1 METAVLNVKDY
12 SKRLVIEAPEVE
24 GDSLIL
30 TPEALNF
37 IAYLEKKFGSRR
49 LKLLDRRDK
58 RQREFDNGHLP
69 EFLAGTK
76 SIRDGDWQVAPQPRD
91 LQDRRVEITGPTSR
105 KMVINALNSGAYT
118 FMADFEDSNC
128 PTWANI
134 IEGQVNMMDA
144 VRRTI
149 NYKEPHNKKEYKLNE
164 KTAVL
169 MVRPRGLHLDEYH
182 VLFDGVP
189 ISASLFDFGLY
200 FFHNIMENKKRGT
213 SCYYYLPKMES
224 YMEAR
229 WWNDVFIEAQSLFNL
244 PMGTIKATVLIE
256 TLMAAFEMDEI
267 LFSLREHSAGL
278 NCGRWDYMFSFVKNF
293 SKRNDYIFPDR
304 AGVTMTVPNMRAY
317 SLLVIK
323 TCHKRGAPAIGGMAA
338 QIPIK
343 DDPVANDKAIEKVRA
358 DKEREVSDG
367 HDGTW
372 VAHPGLVS
380 VALEAFN
387 KGMPGP
393 NQVSRRRDD
402 IEVTPKELIA
412 IPDGD
417 ITMEG
422 LQNNIDVG
430 LRYLQA
436 WLGGNGCVPIHH
448 LMEDAATAEIS
459 RAQVW
464 QWVRN
469 NVKTKEGVR
478 ITRELVNE
486 MIGKQLSNI
495 EQELGS
501 DNYNHE
507 GFEEAKYVFTELCF
521 SKKFIEFLTLPLYQ
535 RILEKGW

>member
-1 METAVLNVKDY
+1 MLKIKDY
-12 SKRLVIEAPEVE
+12 SKRLTVE
-24 GDSLIL
+24 GPKVADDHLIL
-30 TPEALNF
+30 TREALNF
-37 IAYLEKKFGSRR
+37 IGHLEEKFGERR
-49 LKLLDRRDK
+49 RKLLDRRQK
-58 RQREFDNGHLP
+58 RQREFDNGVMPDFLP
-69 EFLAGTK
+69 GTK

-91 LQDRRVEITGPTSR
+91 LLDRRVEITGPTSR

-128 PTWANI
+128 PTWENMI
-134 IEGQVNMMDA
+134 DGQINMMDA

-149 NYKEPHNKKEYKLNE
+149 SYQDPKTKKEYKLND
-164 KTAVL
+164 KSAVL
-169 MVRPRGLHLDEYH
+169 LARPRGLHLEEYH
-182 VLFDGVP
+182 VFLDGLP
-189 ISASLFDFGLY
+189 ISGSLFDFGMY
-200 FFHNIMENKKRGT
+200 FFHNIRENKKRGT

-229 WWNDVFIEAQSLFNL
+229 WWNDVFVEAQSLLDL
-244 PMGTIKATVLIE
+244 PLGTIKATVLIE

-293 SKRNDYIFPDR
+293 SKRDDYIFPDR
-304 AGVTMTVPNMRAY
+304 AEVTMTVPNMRAY
-317 SLLVIK
+317 CLLVIQ

-343 DDPVANDKAIEKVRA
+343 DDEVANKKALDKVRA

-372 VAHPGLVS
+372 VAHPGLVPI
-380 VALEAFN
+380 ALEAFN

-393 NQVSRRRDD
+393 NQINRKRDD
-402 IEVTPKELIA
+402 VNVNPKDLITM
-412 IPDGD
+412 PDGQ
-417 ITMEG
+417 ITTEG

-430 LRYLQA
+430 LRYLA
-436 WLGGNGCVPIHH
+436 SWLSGQGCVPIHH

-469 NVKTKEGVR
+469 GVKTKDGTVV
-478 ITRELVNE
+478 TRELVND
-486 MIGKQLSNI
+486 MIGKQLKNI
-495 EQELGS
+495 EQEMGR
-501 DNYNHE
+501 DNYNAE
-507 GFEEAKYVFTELCF
+507 RFEEAKFVFTELCF
-521 SKKFIEFLTLPLYQ
+521 SKKFIEFLTLPAYQ